1 MIKIIKMKKV
11 STLLLA
17 VCSTMIFAQ
26 KVSDYKYVSVPEKFE
41 TFSEEYGLKN
51 LFTKTLAGKKYI
63 SLPVIKD
70 NWPAEAKNNYCN
82 VVTVD
87 ILKDK
92 SLFKN
97 KLIVQF
103 KDCNNKMVLESK
115 GSSNIK
121 DFEEG
126 FHDALRQALA
136 NVPVSNPVALL
147 PAASNVTSATSN
159 VTTTTTQNSS
169 PEPITTPVTSE
180 ANNFSN
186 GKINLQKIQIDPSQF
201 ILAKSG
207 SSVPFAA
214 FKTTSKDSVFI
225 VKLDN
230 GSTTIGYFENGNIVI
245 DIPQADGR
253 YSKEVF
259 VAK

>member
-1 MIKIIKMKKV
+1 MKKV
-11 STLLLA
+11 SMLMLA
-17 VCSTMIFAQ
+17 VCSTIAFAQ
-26 KVSDYKYVSVPEKFE
+26 KVSDYKYVAVPEKFE
-41 TFSEEYGLKN
+41 TFKEDYSLKD
-51 LFTKTLAGKKYI
+51 LFSKAIAGKKYI
-63 SLPVIKD
+63 ALPVIKD
-70 NWPAEAKNNYCN
+70 NWPSDAKNNYCN
-82 VVTVD
+82 VVTAD

-103 KDCNNKMVLESK
+103 KDCNNKMILETR

-126 FHDALRQALA
+126 FHDALKQALIA
-136 NVPVSNPVALL
+136 VPVSNPVALL
-147 PAASNVTSATSN
+147 PASTNVVSDTSAIAAN
-159 VTTTTTQNSS
+159 TQKSS
-169 PEPITTPVTSE
+169 PEPVATAVSSE
-180 ANNFSN
+180 SGNFSN
-186 GKINLQKIQIDPSQF
+186 GKVSLQKIQIDPSQF

>member
-1 MIKIIKMKKV
+1 MKKV

-17 VCSTMIFAQ
+17 VSSAMIFAQ
-26 KVSDYKYVSVPEKFE
+26 KVSDYKYVAVPEKFE
-41 TFSEEYGLKN
+41 TFKEDYSLKD
-51 LFTKTLAGKKYI
+51 LFSKAMGGKKYI
-63 SLPVIKD
+63 ALPIIKD
-70 NWPAEAKNNYCN
+70 NWPSDAKNNYCN
-82 VVTVD
+82 VVTAD

-97 KLIVQF
+97 KLTVQF
-103 KDCNNKMVLESK
+103 KDCNNKMILESK

-126 FHDALRQALA
+126 FQDALKQALITI
-136 NVPVSNPVALL
+136 PVSNPVELL
-147 PAASNVTSATSN
+147 PAATNVASPAQ
-159 VTTTTTQNSS
+159 VTTPATQNSS
-169 PEPITTPVTSE
+169 PEPATAQVVSE
-180 ANNFSN
+180 SNTFSN

-214 FKTTSKDSVFI
+214 FKTTSKDSVFL
-225 VKLDN
+225 VKMDN
-230 GSTTIGYFENGNIVI
+230 GNTTIGYFENGNIVI